1 MRIISLLPSAT
12 EILSSLGL
20 ERDIV
25 GVSHNC
31 DYPPEVAGIPV
42 VTRPAGG
49 APSPSDQGAGKRA
62 LRATDDEVGA
72 AELDGEAIVALAP
85 DLILTAADGPL
96 GVRKLEAALIGAETQ
111 PEVVALDPT
120 SLEGLLHVISTIGSM
135 TESEN
140 DAIDLIEEMR
150 EDIGEIEQRVLSR
163 QDQGL
168 PAKRVIVLSGLDPL
182 MSTGLWVPELIRR
195 AGGWDVIGHEGD
207 RPAPTSWDAILDID
221 PEMLVFAPIGLTLL
235 QAQQQWRTLE
245 RPEFWSELDAVRRGQ
260 VIFVEPVYLNRPGP
274 RIVDGIGML
283 AEIFDPEGFV
293 DTSPPDCWTPLVEL
307 DDDAPRSV
315 GADLD

>member
-12 EILSSLGL
+12 EVLSSLGL

-31 DYPPEVAGIPV
+31 DYPPEVGGIPV
-42 VTRPAGG
+42 VTRPLGG
-49 APSPSDQGAGKRA
+49 SPSPTDQRSGKRA
-62 LRATDDEVGA
+62 FRASDDEVGA

-85 DLILTAADGPL
+85 DLILTAAEGPL
-96 GVRKLEAALIGAETQ
+96 GVRKLEAVLIGAEAQ

-168 PAKRVIVLSGLDPL
+168 LAKRVIVLSGLDPL

-207 RPAPTSWDAILDID
+207 RPASTSWDAILDID

-235 QAQQQWRTLE
+235 QAQEQWRTLE

-293 DTSPPDCWTPLVEL
+293 DTSPPDGWTPLVDL